1 MEHNDQPEQ
10 SRQYAPNPY
19 AAQRTQQPTGQLPE
33 QYHPQASNERFRHPS
48 FLQQSPTA
56 SSPAVRGASYG
67 QQLYGFGQGA
77 QYAMPQTGTMAF
89 AQSNQAQELQRPL
102 QQPSYGYAGN
112 MYAMPRPQAP
122 QQPTTSI
129 YNQVPQYRQRPG
141 AASETYTTPF
151 GVAQSPQ
158 QYYLAGQAGPTS
170 APAPEPVAQHLP
182 SQYQATGYP
191 QHGHA
196 IPQAYPTTMMEPS
209 QPGPYETYH
218 QQHQPPQY
226 GAEQPGQSTEQ
237 DLDAYTAS
245 VRSIFSHV
253 RDGVLRDMGQQL
265 PQVSQYFLGNVETLG
280 LTRDD
285 EALHDDRIRR
295 WDEFN
300 RAWLTTLQR
309 QFDMTEE
316 VLHGN
321 QPLRDP
327 QSIMTAQ
334 TLEHLS
340 RELVRLCD
348 SVEKHGLVDYQMGVA
363 EEEILD
369 LIIRCLSLL
378 DPAGQNTN
386 TAEASSR
393 AEESSAAAPR
403 RGR

>member
-19 AAQRTQQPTGQLPE
+19 AAQRAQQPTGQLPE

-48 FLQQSPTA
+48 FLQQSPTT
-56 SSPAVRGASYG
+56 SSPAARDASNG
-67 QQLYGFGQGA
+67 QQLYGFTQGA
-77 QYAMPQTGTMAF
+77 QYAAMQQTGTMAF
-89 AQSNQAQELQRPL
+89 AQTNQAQEQQRSL

-112 MYAMPRPQAP
+112 MYAMPQPQAP
-122 QQPTTSI
+122 QQPTASI
-129 YNQVPQYRQRPG
+129 YNQVPQYRHRPG
-141 AASETYTTPF
+141 AASETYSTPF

-170 APAPEPVAQHLP
+170 APGPEAVAQHLP

-196 IPQAYPTTMMEPS
+196 IPQPYPTTMMEPS

-226 GAEQPGQSTEQ
+226 SGEPSGQSNDQ
-237 DLDAYTAS
+237 DLDAYTAN

-253 RDGVLRDMGQQL
+253 RDGALRDIGQQL
-265 PQVSQYFLGNVETLG
+265 LQVSQYLLGNVEMLG

-285 EALHDDRIRR
+285 EALHDERIRR

-300 RAWLTTLQR
+300 RAWLTALQR
-309 QFDMTEE
+309 QFDMTQE

-321 QPLRDP
+321 QPLREP

-363 EEEILD
+363 EEEVLD

-378 DPAGQNTN
+378 DPAGQNT
-386 TAEASSR
+386 ADASSR
-393 AEESSAAAPR
+393 AAESSAAPSR